1 MRTEG
6 ATVTK
11 LKRQRNGPG
20 FGKLENDM
28 ATEFLNTNHY
38 AHRRN
43 YDGTLDSVCKLCY
56 LTVAR
61 AYRETDLSHLE
72 VRHICQP
79 VERRRSTRIAH
90 RVFDNVG
97 VRRGSE

>member
-1 MRTEG
+1 
-6 ATVTK
+6 
-11 LKRQRNGPG
+11 
-20 FGKLENDM
+20 M

-61 AYRETDLSHLE
+61 AYRETDLGHLE

-90 RVFDNVG
+90 RVFDHVG
-97 VRRGSE
+97 ARQGSE

>member
-1 MRTEG
+1 
-6 ATVTK
+6 
-11 LKRQRNGPG
+11 
-20 FGKLENDM
+20 M
-28 ATEFLNTNHY
+28 ATEFLSTNHYGTSHY

-90 RVFDNVG
+90 RVFDPVAEQQ
-97 VRRGSE
+97 GSE

>member
-1 MRTEG
+1 MRTRALQYQG
-6 ATVTK
+6 WK
-11 LKRQRNGPG
+11 GQREQSRFEDP
-20 FGKLENDM
+20 ENDM

-38 AHRRN
+38 AHRPN

-61 AYRETDLSHLE
+61 AYRETDLIHLE

-97 VRRGSE
+97 AGRGSE